1 MAFLVGS
8 NRLSVANNNNV
19 TATTREGEICGNKI
33 KKQTLTHKFMF
44 QNIFFKNNFCPKKYL
59 NNSLQLLFYF
69 KSHVLLLRYLLRS
82 NPINS
87 FS

>member
-1 MAFLVGS
+1 MAFLVRS
-8 NRLSVANNNNV
+8 NRLSVANNNV

-33 KKQTLTHKFMF
+33 KTQTLTHKFMF
-44 QNIFFKNNFCPKKYL
+44 QNIFFKRKFGPKYL